1 VIYTRPELEPGSRVP
16 QEVCVKNLLTLLFLF
31 FVPSI
36 LFAQSRFDGTWE
48 MKTDTLRFSG
58 PPEEYLFDKEMYHCL
73 SCVPKVDVKTD
84 GTDQRVAGYPNYD
97 TLAVRILDSNSVE
110 FTMKKEGKPTFVCTE
125 TVSPD
130 GQTMTE
136 EFANTMEAETV
147 TGRAGFTRVGK
158 GPTGSHALSGEWR
171 MDTVRNATRAGTLTT
186 IQTTAEGMRVSDGS
200 QSYEAKFDGTDRP
213 ASGDSAP
220 STASLKR
227 IDDYTIEETSK
238 QDGKAVGV
246 KRMTVSKDGKSMK
259 VTTAD
264 KKRGTTMTY
273 TAQKQ
278 P

>member
-1 VIYTRPELEPGSRVP
+1 VA
-16 QEVCVKNLLTLLFLF
+16 VKKLLFLF
-31 FVPSI
+31 
-36 LFAQSRFDGTWE
+36 LFTPPFLLAQSRFDGTWE
-48 MKTDTLRFSG
+48 MKMDTLRFCG
-58 PPEEYLFDKEMYHCL
+58 APEKYFFDKEMYHCL

-97 TLAVRILDSNSVE
+97 TLAVRMLDGNSVR
-110 FTMKKEGKPTFVCTE
+110 FTMKKGGKLTFVSTE

-130 GQTMTE
+130 GHTMTE
-136 EFANTMEAETV
+136 EFVNTMEAETV
-147 TGRAGFTRVGK
+147 TGKAGFTRVRN

-171 MDTVRNATRAGTLTT
+171 MDTVNNATRAGTLTT
-186 IQTTAEGMRVSDGS
+186 IQTTSDGMRFSDGS

-213 ASGDSAP
+213 ASADSAR
-220 STASLKR
+220 SVASLTS

-238 QDGKAVGV
+238 QDGKVVGV

-259 VTTAD
+259 VETAD